1 LFIICFSFLIFC
13 FLFFRMSISLEL
25 LIIFGLILANG
36 FFAAAE
42 VAVLTA
48 RRSRLEQQ
56 ARSHQR
62 AAEKA
67 LELAS
72 NPGRFLPAVQVGM
85 TLITTLASAFGGV
98 TLARPLSEWLAGVRF
113 APIAENPASV
123 ALGLVALGLT
133 FATIVFGELIPK
145 QLALRNAEAVARWVA
160 LPFAAFQVAA
170 RPAIWLMEVTSHLV
184 LSLLGHG
191 KAQEKAVSIED
202 IEHLIHT
209 GTHQGL
215 LDPAEQMLARRAL
228 RLGDRTVRD
237 IMRPRIE
244 IDALD
249 VDTPPDEVI
258 GAVAMAGFSRLPVHE
273 GDLDHIIGF
282 VYTKDLL
289 LRQHMGWPIELRK
302 LVRPALLVPESLRI
316 DKLLESFRQKRV
328 QMALV
333 LDEFGGTEG
342 LVTMEDVLEELVG
355 EIHDEHRAERQ
366 QQIVARDDSS
376 WYVDAGMPLHELLE
390 RMEMTDCRGSLP
402 ADVSTVGGLVLSKL
416 GRIPVPG
423 ESVTWECFSFE
434 VVAMDGPRLERVLIR
449 RKD

>member
-1 LFIICFSFLIFC
+1 
-13 FLFFRMSISLEL
+13 MSIPLEL
-25 LIIFGLILANG
+25 SIIAGLILANG

-42 VAVLTA
+42 VAMLTA
-48 RRSRLEQQ
+48 RRNRLEQQ
-56 ARSHQR
+56 ARSKDRSAQ
-62 AAEKA
+62 KA

-72 NPGRFLPAVQVGM
+72 EPAKFLPAIQVAI
-85 TLITTLASAFGGV
+85 TLIATLASAFGGA
-98 TLARPLSEWLAGVRF
+98 TLAKPLSDWLAVSRF
-113 APIAENPASV
+113 ALIAEHHTAA
-123 ALGLVALGLT
+123 ALATVVMGLT
-133 FATIVFGELIPK
+133 FVTIVLGELVPK
-145 QLALRNAEAVARWVA
+145 QLALSHAEAVARWVA
-160 LPFAAFQVAA
+160 LPIAAVHLVA
-170 RPAIWLMEVTSHLV
+170 RPVLWLMEIASTLV
-184 LSLLGHG
+184 LWLMGVR

-202 IEHLIHT
+202 IEHLIRT
-209 GTHQGL
+209 GTSQGV

-249 VDTPPDEVI
+249 VDTPSDEVI
-258 GAVAMAGFSRLPVHE
+258 GAVAMAGFSRLPIHE

-316 DKLLESFRQKRV
+316 DKLLERFRQKRT
-328 QMALV
+328 QMAIV

-366 QQIVARDDSS
+366 QPIVARDENS
-376 WYVDAGMPLHELLE
+376 WFVDAGMPLHELLE
-390 RMEMTDCRGSLP
+390 RMDMADARAALP
-402 ADVSTVGGLVLSKL
+402 ADVSTVGGLVQSLL
-416 GRIPVPG
+416 GRIPAAG
-423 ESVTWECFSFE
+423 ECTTWEGLKLE
-434 VVAMDGPRLERVLIR
+434 VVAMDGRRLERLLISR
-449 RKD
+449 SA